1 MSVLN
6 NNNNKKSKMMVA
18 PHKAHTIFYLGSVS
32 ANNFFVSKRSAEAH
46 SWVLTRS
53 AAGSAGSGAGGQPE
67 AAEVAHPY
75 TYPQYP

>member
-46 SWVLTRS
+46 YWCFTTW
-53 AAGSAGSGAGGQPE
+53 A
-67 AAEVAHPY
+67 
-75 TYPQYP
+75 T